1 MRRFVLTFLSLA
13 LWLAGPVLAADRSL
27 SGDGRSRECCSE
39 PAAGDGEALER
50 RRAHRERM
58 RQLRLELQRDMD
70 SSSAEPWPSD
80 PRHPRWRNDH
90 PAGPVRGIGLR
101 RLSPE
106 EREHLRH
113 EMRGAWRAGPGE
125 R

>member
-1 MRRFVLTFLSLA
+1 MRRFVLVFLSSA
-13 LWLAGPVLAADRSL
+13 LWLAGPVLAVDRS
-27 SGDGRSRECCSE
+27 SSDDGRSRECCSE
-39 PAAGDGEALER
+39 PAGDAEALER

-58 RQLRLELQRDMD
+58 RQLRLELQRDMGN
-70 SSSAEPWPSD
+70 SPAEFWPSG
-80 PRHPRWRNDH
+80 PRHPRWRNDDSG
-90 PAGPVRGIGLR
+90 GPVRGIGLR